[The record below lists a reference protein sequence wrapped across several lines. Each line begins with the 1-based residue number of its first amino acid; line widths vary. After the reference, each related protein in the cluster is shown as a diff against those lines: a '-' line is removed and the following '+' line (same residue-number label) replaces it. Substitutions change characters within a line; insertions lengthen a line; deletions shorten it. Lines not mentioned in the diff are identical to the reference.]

1 MARTGRLFWIQLES
15 FPTYFSEIDEA
26 IKTHK
31 KIDYE
36 QCKKVRRLVDKP
48 AKDAAKLPRAEKELS
63 MAKEIYDELN
73 DQLKAELPQ
82 LIALRVPFYD
92 PSFEALVKIQLRF
105 CTEGTRDW
113 HRSNSTWTQR
123 PETSMPMGCW
133 TARLMICWHKCKV

>member
-1 MARTGRLFWIQLES
+1 MRLTKRS
-15 FPTYFSEIDEA
+15 KRA
-26 IKTHK
+26 HK

-36 QCKKVRRLVDKP
+36 QCKAKVRRLVDKP